1 MTSIE
6 WIIPFALYPTLAAL
20 YYGGAPIR
28 FEGPDNA
35 RQLLGVVLGMVIFLA
50 VWGVLKTVLQP
61 MTGPMIGLAAA
72 SILATF
78 ALRPGCR
85 LGCRLVGVRVV
96 DDQ

>member
-20 YYGGAPIR
+20 YCGGAPIR

-35 RQLLGVVLGMVIFLA
+35 RQLLGVFLGLVIFLA

-61 MTGPMIGLAAA
+61 MTGTMIGLAAA
-72 SILATF
+72 SILASF

>member
-1 MTSIE
+1 MIE
-6 WIIPFALYPTLAAL
+6 WIIPIALYPTMAAL

-35 RQLLGVVLGMVIFLA
+35 RQLLGVFLGLVLFVA
-50 VWGVLKTVLQP
+50 VWGVFKTVLQP
-61 MTGPMIGLAAA
+61 ITGPMIGLAVA
-72 SILATF
+72 SILASF

-85 LGCRLVGVRVV
+85 IACRVVGVRVV

>member
-28 FEGPDNA
+28 FEGPDGA
-35 RQLLGVVLGMVIFLA
+35 RQLLGVVLGMVVFVA
-50 VWGVLKTVLQP
+50 VWGLLKTVVQSF
-61 MTGPMIGLAAA
+61 TGPMAGLAIASVLAA
-72 SILATF
+72 L

-85 LGCRLVGVRVV
+85 LGCRLVGVRIV

>member
-1 MTSIE
+1 VTSIE

-35 RQLLGVVLGMVIFLA
+35 RQLLGVFLGLVIFLA

-72 SILATF
+72 SILASF

>member
-35 RQLLGVVLGMVIFLA
+35 RQLLGVALGLVIFVA
-50 VWGVLKTVLQP
+50 VWGVLKTVIQP
-61 MTGPMIGLAAA
+61 MTGPIIGLAFA
-72 SILATF
+72 SHPRF
-78 ALRPGCR
+78 ASRCARDAGLDAGWWACAW
-85 LGCRLVGVRVV
+85 
-96 DDQ
+96 

>member
-1 MTSIE
+1 MIE

-28 FEGPDNA
+28 FEGPDSG
-35 RQLLGVVLGMVIFLA
+35 RQLLGVFLGLVLFVA
-50 VWGVLKTVLQP
+50 VWGVLKTVIQP
-61 MTGPMIGLAAA
+61 IAGPPLIGLAIA
-72 SILATF
+72 SVLATL

-85 LGCRLVGVRVV
+85 LACRLVGVRIV